1 VPLVAKMQLSSGGE
15 AGTSANRHPESDS
28 APPTTSPTSS
38 KRDCAVDS
46 MRDGAEREKRRVQCI
61 EEKPMPTK
69 KMTLGGKRSSVFVR
83 RYAEIAFAGETAV
96 GLLYKFCK
104 FILKD
109 PQLNA
114 TRFSEHLY
122 VCKKA
127 SLEARHDAWTGC
139 KRLYSRPDPFV
150 SGERSLLH
158 HGLGGASLS
167 ALNSGT
173 SREPGSEMS
182 SKASGMARYMDSVNE
197 NQKAAIDESITKVF
211 VQREFRFSSSKAIAF
226 WKCCSDNGR
235 HTRKKI

>member
-127 SLEARHDAWTGC
+127 SLEARHVAAPPWARRRKLKGLEQRHFTGARERNVFKS
-139 KRLYSRPDPFV
+139 KRY
-150 SGERSLLH
+150 GAI
-158 HGLGGASLS
+158 HG
-167 ALNSGT
+167 
-173 SREPGSEMS
+173 
-182 SKASGMARYMDSVNE
+182 
-197 NQKAAIDESITKVF
+197 
-211 VQREFRFSSSKAIAF
+211 QRERKSKSSHRRVHNQGFCAA
-226 WKCCSDNGR
+226 
-235 HTRKKI
+235 